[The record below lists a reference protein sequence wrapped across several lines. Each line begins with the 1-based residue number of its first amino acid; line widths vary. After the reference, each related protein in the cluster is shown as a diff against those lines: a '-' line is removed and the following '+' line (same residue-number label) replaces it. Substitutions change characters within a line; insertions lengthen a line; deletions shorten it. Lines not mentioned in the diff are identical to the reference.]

1 MSVDD
6 VEESIKLF
14 PRSTSSFRAGVRS
27 VLAAPMVADDR
38 AINIIRW
45 QIFDADAYEETDLE
59 LAERVANQMA
69 GAMANAQIFAENQRN
84 QLGLRESETQYRERT
99 THQSPISRPTPPA
112 SSRRLT
118 IGLQICSATR
128 WKNWWA
134 DP

>member
-27 VLAAPMVADDR
+27 VLAAPMVADGR

-69 GAMANAQIFAENQRN
+69 GAMANAQIFAKI
-84 QLGLRESETQYRERT
+84 SE
-99 THQSPISRPTPPA
+99 I
-112 SSRRLT
+112 
-118 IGLQICSATR
+118 
-128 WKNWWA
+128 N
-134 DP
+134 